1 MKIVLLT
8 FLPLLVSNWAI
19 MADEDIETQQLNY
32 LQMDLDL
39 EEHNRKADIQNLRAS
54 GALASDKSKI
64 LILYFHIFAQA
75 SLLNA

>member
-39 EEHNRKADIQNLRAS
+39 EEHNWKADIQNLRAS
-54 GALASDKSKI
+54 GALSSDEMK
-64 LILYFHIFAQA
+64 
-75 SLLNA
+75 